1 MKKASHLTWFTA
13 LLLSLA
19 LVMPQGLAA
28 QAQSAGQVSRLIP
41 TVNIQ
46 HGSRVQL
53 ASAGTKVLWGDLVT
67 TDRGGRARITL
78 DDGSILNVGSDSSM
92 RIVQHDAA
100 NQRTQVQLAYGRLR
114 ASAVRLAR
122 AGSSF
127 EVRTPTAVAGVV
139 GTDFVLDFSNGMT
152 SIHVY
157 EGSVKFC
164 NLIGQCVVVGP
175 GFTSVS
181 RGNNEPP
188 SQPSPTPP
196 SVSTESV
203 QNTTVGGTG
212 GAGGGAGGA
221 AAGVTAGVSHSAL
234 IIGTVIAAVVVPA
247 VAVPAATG
255 SQPKKC
261 GCTTV
266 P

>member
-1 MKKASHLTWFTA
+1 MKKASHFTWFTA
-13 LLLSLA
+13 LLATLA
-19 LVMPQGLAA
+19 LALPPGLAA
-28 QAQSAGQVSRLIP
+28 QGQSAGQISRLIP
-41 TVNIQ
+41 TVNLQ
-46 HGSRVQL
+46 HGTRVQL
-53 ASAGTKVLWGDLVT
+53 ASAGAKVLWGDMVT

-78 DDGSILNVGSDSSM
+78 DDGSILNVGSESSL

-139 GTDFVLDFSNGMT
+139 GTDFVLDFTNNMT

-157 EGSVKFC
+157 EGSVNFC
-164 NLIGQCVVVGP
+164 NLGGQCVTVGA
-175 GFTSVS
+175 GFTSIS
-181 RGNNEPP
+181 RGNQPP

-203 QNTTVGGTG
+203 QNTAVGSSG
-212 GAGGGAGGA
+212 GAGGGGA
-221 AAGVTAGVSHSAL
+221 AAAGAVAGVSHSAL
-234 IIGTVIAAVVVPA
+234 IIGAVIAAVVVPA
-247 VAVPAATG
+247 VAVPAVVST
-255 SQPKKC
+255 QPKKC

>member
-13 LLLSLA
+13 LLATLA
-19 LVMPQGLAA
+19 LVFPPGLHA
-28 QAQSAGQVSRLIP
+28 QAQSAGQISRLIP
-41 TVNIQ
+41 TVNLQ
-46 HGSRVQL
+46 HGTRVQL
-53 ASAGTKVLWGDLVT
+53 ASAGAKVLWGDVVT
-67 TDRGGRARITL
+67 TDPGGRARITL
-78 DDGSILNVGSDSSM
+78 DDGSILNIGSDSSL

-122 AGSSF
+122 AGSNF

-139 GTDFVLDFSNGMT
+139 GTDFITDFTNGMT
-152 SIHVY
+152 SLHVY
-157 EGSVKFC
+157 EGQVNFC
-164 NLIGQCVVVGP
+164 NLAGQCAVVGQ
-175 GFTSVS
+175 GLTSVV
-181 RGNNEPP
+181 RGNQAPT
-188 SQPSPTPP
+188 QPTPTPP

-212 GAGGGAGGA
+212 AGGGAGAGA
-221 AAGVTAGVSHSAL
+221 ATGAAVGVSHSAL
-234 IIGTVIAAVVVPA
+234 IIGSVIAAVVVPA
-247 VAVPAATG
+247 IAVPVATG

-261 GCTTV
+261 GCTSV